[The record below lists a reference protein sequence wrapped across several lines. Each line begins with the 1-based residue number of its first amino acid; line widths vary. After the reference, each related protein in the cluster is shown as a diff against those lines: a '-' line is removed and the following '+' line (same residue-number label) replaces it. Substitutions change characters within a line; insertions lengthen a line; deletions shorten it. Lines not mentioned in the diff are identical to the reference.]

1 MKVFYMISATVIVVC
16 IAFILY
22 TRYDAKIFRES
33 LPKTPEE
40 ISKEGTRDD
49 VQLQTVTEQELT
61 KQTEST
67 DIQHE
72 SIESETS
79 EAADVPENENDQGKN
94 NISPAQG
101 GTVVNNPQMVEIPKR
116 KLRYSELTTDQI
128 IAKLRRWLVKNH
140 DDPDEIEEFLVLE
153 KKQREGIVR
162 FADDFVVLYMPI
174 EEQIRRSEL
183 VVKLYPGLGNEKVLH
198 SLIEEKARYDSGEA
212 VPSYKYPI
220 EHWEKVRGTHRLS
233 K

>member
-1 MKVFYMISATVIVVC
+1 MKVFYMISATIIVVC

-49 VQLQTVTEQELT
+49 VQPQTVTEQGLT

-116 KLRYSELTTDQI
+116 KLRYSELKTDQK
-128 IAKLRRWLVKNH
+128 IAKLRRWLVENH
-140 DDPDEIEEFLVLE
+140 DNKAEIEKYLTLERMYIQSMVYLPNNLAVLDMHIDD
-153 KKQREGIVR
+153 QVR
-162 FADDFVVLYMPI
+162 RA
-174 EEQIRRSEL
+174 EL
-183 VVKLYPGLGNEKVLH
+183 LVKLYPNNGNEGFLRRTLEIKAK
-198 SLIEEKARYDSGEA
+198 IEAGEYIPMYEFPREYWHE
-212 VPSYKYPI
+212 VSQ
-220 EHWEKVRGTHRLS
+220 
-233 K
+233 